1 MRKNILVLMKGTI
14 YLWHALG
21 GWLGVEK
28 NKLKLQTDVNALKG
42 VGMCVHPYMQ
52 KAIHIYTIFYD

>member
-1 MRKNILVLMKGTI
+1 MKGTI

-42 VGMCVHPYMQ
+42 VGMCVRPYMQ
-52 KAIHIYTIFYD
+52 KAIHIYAIFYD